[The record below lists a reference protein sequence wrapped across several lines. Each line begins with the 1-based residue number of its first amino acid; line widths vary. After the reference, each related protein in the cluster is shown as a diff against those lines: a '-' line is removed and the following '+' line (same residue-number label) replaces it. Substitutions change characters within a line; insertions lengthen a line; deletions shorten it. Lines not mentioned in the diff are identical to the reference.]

1 MNNLNY
7 KRNLNLTRNNEQNQ
21 LSTNLINTFS
31 LKPISLIIPQ
41 DINVTEILK
50 NMIEKIN
57 INKDKFFKYKKLTQ
71 SEKIKRKTIIESMK
85 NFLIGNRIKCSV
97 LYSSIFLFD
106 ILILKNKYKE
116 LSYEELALGALI
128 LSVKFSNE
136 YNIFNPNKKSIIF
149 NFNEYSFSESAEIEI
164 ICIQI
169 LEYKLDFYHPIHFME
184 FLLLN
189 GIIFNTDQI
198 SNEESC
204 KVYSSALNILEY
216 IMYINNNY
224 LKYHPFYISC
234 SIVCLCRENSNLEI
248 WPFILSHVFNIEFSM
263 FKEVFDFISAYYK
276 SKNRNN
282 NSLLSPSIKPITRT
296 NSYNFNINHN
306 ENKIYNNNNNNNYI
320 DSINFNS
327 PQKLENL
334 KNEEKYKTPIK
345 PISSQNNLVIN
356 LNLKPESN
364 TKTNSPSKIIRILS
378 HLHRASYTDNK
389 KIEKRNYFNNSNKK
403 QLLYYWQN
411 YDKFEKEVNSDEPT
425 MENSKRESLAYL
437 SSEKVN
443 KPNNI
448 ALFKTNNFRQSSKF
462 INVNNSIPKFSYI
475 KLK

>member
-7 KRNLNLTRNNEQNQ
+7 KRSLNLTRNNEQNQ
-21 LSTNLINTFS
+21 FSINLINTFS

-41 DINVTEILK
+41 DINVKEILK
-50 NMIEKIN
+50 NMIEKVN
-57 INKDKFFKYKKLTQ
+57 IYKDKFFQFKKLTQ

-85 NFLIGNRIKCSV
+85 KFLIGNRIKCSV

-106 ILILKNKYKE
+106 ILIIKNNDNE

-136 YNIFNPNKKSIIF
+136 YNLFNPNKKSILF

-164 ICIQI
+164 ICIKI

-198 SNEESC
+198 SNEESY

-263 FKEVFDFISAYYK
+263 FKEVFDFISANYK
-276 SKNRNN
+276 SKNRNSN
-282 NSLLSPSIKPITRT
+282 NLLSPSIKPISRT
-296 NSYNFNINHN
+296 NSYNFNINLK
-306 ENKIYNNNNNNNYI
+306 ENKNYNNNNFV

-345 PISSQNNLVIN
+345 TISSQNNLVIN
-356 LNLKPESN
+356 LPLKPENN

-378 HLHRASYTDNK
+378 HLHRASSTDK

-411 YDKFEKEVNSDEPT
+411 YDKFEKDVNSNEPT
-425 MENSKRESLAYL
+425 MENSKRDSLAYL

-443 KPNNI
+443 KTNNI
-448 ALFKTNNFRQSSKF
+448 SLFKMNNFRQGSKF
-462 INVNNSIPKFSYI
+462 INVNNNSITKFSYI